1 MQQSTE
7 FKSCLEKHYIILK
20 NCFKIYIFLYGFD
33 VNRAIA
39 MSPPYTNQTN
49 HWNRKKKNQY
59 KFVIII

>member
-49 HWNRKKKNQY
+49 H
-59 KFVIII
+59 